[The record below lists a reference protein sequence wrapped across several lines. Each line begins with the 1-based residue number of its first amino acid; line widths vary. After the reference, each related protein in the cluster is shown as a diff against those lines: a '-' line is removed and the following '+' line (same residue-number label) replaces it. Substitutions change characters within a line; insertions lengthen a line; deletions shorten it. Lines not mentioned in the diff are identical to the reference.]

1 MNADLYRIQQA
12 LEAAREVLAEFTP
25 GRIASRKKLGGD
37 PVTEADVL
45 LDRTLKDVLLRNGEG
60 WLSEETV
67 DDQSRLMKER
77 VWIVDPLDGTRE
89 FIEGIPEWCI
99 SIALA
104 ENGKPIAAGICS
116 PATGQIF
123 LGSDEDGAT
132 LNGKSIQ
139 VSDKKDLDGAKI
151 LASRSEVRRG
161 EWRRFAE
168 APFEVIPMGSVAY
181 KLACVSAGLAD
192 GTFTLVPK
200 NEWDVAA
207 GVLLVEAAGGQVV
220 EKSNRKRLFN
230 QPNTLLD
237 GLFAGSPELLPKL
250 IEQIRLH

>member
-12 LEAAREVLAEFTP
+12 LEAAREALAEFTP
-25 GRIASRKKLGGD
+25 GRIASRKKSGGD

-132 LNGKSIQ
+132 LNGKSIR

-207 GVLLVEAAGGQVV
+207 GVLLVETAGGQVV

>member
-12 LEAAREVLAEFTP
+12 LEAAREALAEFTP
-25 GRIASRKKLGGD
+25 GRIASRKKSGGD

-104 ENGKPIAAGICS
+104 ENGMPIAAGICS

-139 VSDKKDLDGAKI
+139 VSNKKDLDGAKI